1 MIKKIAISVSLF
13 SILFGLHTTS
23 VYAATFSEV
32 KESARVGAAAV
43 LDATVIQD
51 VSVKEDISFWGYTNL
66 GIANVEKYLNIRETP
81 STTGK
86 LIGKIG
92 NLAACEILST
102 KDGWAYIS
110 SGSVT
115 GYVSQEFLFTGADAV
130 LKAVEAVQTVAVVQC
145 DALKVREFP
154 NTDCQVMLTVPS
166 GQELEYVSDEDG
178 WVKVLIDDEEA
189 YVSSEFVAIETK
201 LKTAFTLTE
210 LFYGEGVSDLRVDLC
225 EYAKQF
231 LGNPYVWGGI
241 SLTKG
246 ADCSGFVL
254 SVYKEFGYDLP
265 HSSKSQAGSGTKVSA
280 SEAKPGDLFF
290 YSKNGSINHV
300 AVYIGNGQ
308 VIHASSP
315 KYGIRISNA
324 YYRTPTKVVSILP

>member
-1 MIKKIAISVSLF
+1 MRRKIAVTISL
-13 SILFGLHTTS
+13 LTLGLYLNS
-23 VYAATFSEV
+23 QPVEAATFSEV
-32 KESARVGAAAV
+32 KANSQVGAAAV
-43 LDATVIQD
+43 LDNTIVQDAALKED
-51 VSVKEDISFWGYTNL
+51 VSYWGYTNL

-81 STTGK
+81 STDGK
-86 LIGKIG
+86 LVGKIG

-102 KDGWAYIS
+102 ENGWAYIT

-115 GYVSQEFLFTGADAV
+115 GYVSLDYLFTGADAV

-145 DALKVREFP
+145 DTLKVREFP
-154 NTDCQVMLTVPS
+154 NTDCEVMMTVPS
-166 GQELEYVSDEDG
+166 GQELEYVSDEND

-189 YVSSEFVAIETK
+189 FVAKEYVTVETK

-231 LGNPYVWGGI
+231 LGNPYVWGGT

-246 ADCSGFVL
+246 ADCSGFTL
-254 SVYKEFGYDLP
+254 SVYKEFGYSLP
-265 HSSKSQAGSGTKVSA
+265 HSSRSQAGSGTKISA
-280 SEAKPGDLFF
+280 SDAKPGDLFF

-300 AVYIGNGQ
+300 AIYIGNGQ

-315 KYGIRISNA
+315 KYGIRISSA

>member
-13 SILFGLHTTS
+13 YILFGLHTTS

-43 LDATVIQD
+43 LDTTVIQD

-265 HSSKSQAGSGTKVSA
+265 HSSKSQAGSGTKISA